1 MTQAKTITTT
11 PSAGSKPAGRRRY
24 RLLPALAAILVLM
37 AGYVIWTN
45 TSLYTLQASIEIKAT
60 PQQVWRVLTDLA
72 AYKDWNPFIISSS
85 GTVRAGA
92 TLTNVMHDAS
102 GNTTFTPTVQVVEPG
117 HKLRWLGKV
126 GPGGI
131 FNGLHTFTIRQTG
144 PDRVLFTQREDF
156 TGIAV
161 PFYENHLRA
170 DTLPQFRA
178 MNAALSRAIAGSG
191 S

>member
-117 HKLRWLGKV
+117 HKLRW
-126 GPGGI
+126 
-131 FNGLHTFTIRQTG
+131 
-144 PDRVLFTQREDF
+144 
-156 TGIAV
+156 
-161 PFYENHLRA
+161 
-170 DTLPQFRA
+170 
-178 MNAALSRAIAGSG
+178 
-191 S
+191 